1 MPQLKAYHRPGS
13 IDDAL
18 RLLSRPGVNTTIVAG
33 GTYVVPH
40 LPELVDE
47 VVDLQSIPGLAE
59 ISYTGQGITIG
70 AMVRLQTIV
79 DEAQSPALLR
89 EAARREGPNTLRQA
103 ATIGG
108 VVAGADPE
116 SELLAAL
123 LVFEAEVQLQTTHGP
138 RQIPLDDFLRDVSA
152 ALAGGLITAVSLKT
166 TGKTASERVA
176 RTPAD
181 KPIVAALA
189 RLGDDGQLRLALC
202 GVAKTPVLVEPENV
216 KAAINPPGDFRG
228 SCEYRRQMAATLTKR
243 VVSQLSAQ

>member
-33 GTYVVPH
+33 GTDVVPR

-47 VVDLQSIPGLAE
+47 VVDLQRIPGLAE
-59 ISYTGQGITIG
+59 INYAGQNMTIG

-79 DEAQSPALLR
+79 DAGQAPALLR
-89 EAARREGPNTLRQA
+89 EAARREGPNTLRHA

-108 VVAGADPE
+108 LVAGAHPE

-123 LVFEAEVQLQTTHGP
+123 LVFEAEVELQTGGGP
-138 RQIPLDDFLRDVSA
+138 RQIPLSNFLRDVSA

-181 KPIVAALA
+181 RPIVAAVA

-202 GVAKTPVLVEPENV
+202 GVAKTPVLVEPEGV

-228 SCEYRRQMAATLTKR
+228 SCEYRRQMAATLAKR
-243 VVSQLSAQ
+243 VVGQLSAQ